1 VPLLLALAVKISGEL
16 THFAAA
22 LHIMHSLI
30 RDSAFGVLVRW
41 ITKRKLLKYPD
52 EKAEFH
58 YRDLYMNDGPREPA
72 PPPTSRVANHSQEDL
87 RRDEQS
93 PPVAPASEE
102 TSSLSTEEESV
113 LDLDCQTLSKIVS
126 RPRMSHVESYA
137 SLEKAYTDAAL
148 QANARAQHSTIQPK
162 KLENGTVLVDW
173 YTTDDAEN
181 PQNWS
186 SRKKLFVVLQIYL
199 YTLAVYIGSAII
211 TPSQPFIEQIFGVQ
225 PEVAS
230 MGLSLYVLGYGI
242 GPLILSPLS
251 EIPVIGRN
259 PPYIITFGIFI
270 AISAGTAV
278 VDNFPALIV
287 LRFLQGFFGSPCLA
301 TGGASLGDI
310 YNLIKLPYALTGW
323 AAFATAGPALG
334 PIISGFSVP
343 AENWHWSL
351 WEILWLASPVF
362 VLMFFCLPETSTATI
377 LLRRARRLRRL
388 AKSNNLRS
396 ESETEQA
403 ALTVNEVI
411 VQSLWRPLQINLY
424 DPSVL
429 FTSLYIGLMYGIFYS
444 FFEVFPFVYATGL
457 PGLASPTNG
466 YGMNAGQVG
475 LIFLSISVGV
485 SIAILCYLAYLRFVF
500 EPEVKTQGLGEPERR
515 LICGLPASFLVPM
528 GLFMFGWT
536 GNSSPEIPWIVPTI
550 GITIVV
556 IGIFIIFQVVFI
568 YIALA
573 YPKYSASLFAA
584 NDFARS
590 SIACGAIHFSR
601 PLFINLGVG
610 KGVSLL
616 AGLSC
621 AGVIGIFVLYFYGG
635 ALRRRS
641 RFAAT

>member
-1 VPLLLALAVKISGEL
+1 
-16 THFAAA
+16 
-22 LHIMHSLI
+22 MRSLV
-30 RDSAFGVLVRW
+30 RDSAFGALVRW
-41 ITKRKLLKYPD
+41 ITKREVLKYPD
-52 EKAEFH
+52 EKADFH
-58 YRDLYMNDGPREPA
+58 YRDLYTNDGPREPT
-72 PPPTSRVANHSQEDL
+72 PPPSLRVVNYSQQDL
-87 RRDEQS
+87 RHDGQS

-102 TSSLSTEEESV
+102 GSSLSTEEDNE
-113 LDLDCQTLSKIVS
+113 LDLDGEVLSNIVS
-126 RPRMSHVESYA
+126 RPRMSHVDSYA

-162 KLENGTVLVDW
+162 KLENGTIVVDW
-173 YTTDDAEN
+173 YTTDDDEN

-211 TPSQPFIEQIFGVQ
+211 TPSQPFIEARFGVT

-259 PPYIITFGIFI
+259 PPYIITFGIFL

-278 VDNFPALIV
+278 VNNFPALIV

-334 PIISGFSVP
+334 PVISGFSVP
-343 AENWHWSL
+343 ATNWHWSL

-396 ESETEQA
+396 ESENEQA

-466 YGMNAGQVG
+466 YGLNAGQVG

-485 SIAILCYLAYLRFVF
+485 AIAICGYIAYLWFVF

-515 LICGLPASFLVPM
+515 LLFGLPASFLVPI

>member
-1 VPLLLALAVKISGEL
+1 M
-16 THFAAA
+16 AA
-22 LHIMHSLI
+22 LV
-30 RDSAFGVLVRW
+30 RGSAFGVLVRW
-41 ITKRKLLKYPD
+41 ITKRERLKYPD
-52 EKAEFH
+52 EKADFQ
-58 YRDLYMNDGPREPA
+58 YRDLYMSEGPREPT
-72 PPPTSRVANHSQEDL
+72 PPPTLRVVNHSQEDL
-87 RRDEQS
+87 RHDEQS
-93 PPVAPASEE
+93 PPVAPASQE
-102 TSSLSTEEESV
+102 TSSLSTEEENE
-113 LDLDCQTLSKIVS
+113 LDPDCQVLSHIVS
-126 RPRMSHVESYA
+126 RPRMSHVDSYA

-148 QANARAQHSTIQPK
+148 QANAREQRSTIQPK
-162 KLENGTVLVDW
+162 KLENGTIVVDW
-173 YTTDDAEN
+173 YTTDDHEN

-211 TPSQPFIEQIFGVQ
+211 TPSQPFIEARFGVS

-242 GPLILSPLS
+242 GPLVLSPLS

-259 PPYIITFGIFI
+259 PPYVIAFGIFI

-334 PIISGFSVP
+334 PLISGFSVP
-343 AENWHWSL
+343 ATNWHWSL

-362 VLMFFCLPETSTATI
+362 VLMFFCLPETSTPTI

-388 AKSNNLRS
+388 AKSDNLRS
-396 ESETEQA
+396 ESENEQA

-429 FTSLYIGLMYGIFYS
+429 FTSLYVGLMYGIFYS

-466 YGMNAGQVG
+466 YGLNAGQVG

-485 SIAILCYLAYLRFVF
+485 AIAIFGYIAYLWFVF

-515 LICGLPASFLVPM
+515 LICGLPASFLVPI

-584 NDFARS
+584 NDFVRS